1 LTKEMGLTEEA
12 IVVGDLASDTKRDC
26 RCDVLFF
33 FFFLFKVCRK
43 NKIAWLGIWLVRRRE
58 IADVI
63 FWFFFF
69 FL

>member
-1 LTKEMGLTEEA
+1 MDLTKEMGLTEEA

-43 NKIAWLGIWLVRRRE
+43 RKS
-58 IADVI
+58 
-63 FWFFFF
+63 
-69 FL
+69 